1 MASVLVRVIGTSPTL
16 EGILQKNPLR
26 DPRQQTRKTGKN
38 TEQRT
43 TTTSQ
48 QRSLHRPS
56 QDLGAQGG
64 PKADPLVG
72 HPLGDRT
79 CVLQMEGA

>member
-26 DPRQQTRKTGKN
+26 DPRQQTRKREN

-43 TTTSQ
+43 PPTSQ